1 MFLEHPAGWAGF
13 FYHISVFLLV
23 LACLI
28 FSVLDTIQ
36 EYAVQTHTTLFSMEV
51 FLVVF
56 FGIEY
61 CLRVWSAGCRS
72 KYMGLCG
79 RFKFMRKPI
88 CLIDITVIAAS
99 LVIFSFGSDGKIFAT
114 SAVRGVRFL
123 QIVRMLH
130 VDRQGGTWRM
140 LGSVVY
146 LHRQELITT
155 LYIG

>member
-1 MFLEHPAGWAGF
+1 M
-13 FYHISVFLLV
+13 V

-36 EYAVQTHTTLFSMEV
+36 EYAVQTHTTLFCMESHDFIISHVFIVTFQEV

-88 CLIDITVIAAS
+88 CLIGMASICTVMLILFSDLTVIAAS

-123 QIVRMLH
+123 QVCLH
-130 VDRQGGTWRM
+130 IPFPNFICF
-140 LGSVVY
+140 
-146 LHRQELITT
+146 LI
-155 LYIG
+155 